1 MPYYT
6 FSDYPNREYDTSKKC
21 LYHGAFLMGR
31 SVKIK
36 MLAVEAKH
44 EEQLRQQVFKEFP
57 ELINH
62 DFDFYDITPNIVD
75 NLGVIKRRVDL
86 EDFSNIVRLFSE
98 KNIYMAEVTTKYS
111 FSKCLDVNTGI
122 FRFVF
127 DQVSKGDMKKNPEI
141 KASIIKKI
149 LNYLSRVEDFGVLSF
164 IADEFFKKPLEVF
177 TEQDYKRISV
187 LPDYLLK
194 SSMETVGQSLNT
206 YLLEQK
212 LATIPKKKGVKLL
225 NPQDI
230 QLSYYRLK
238 SYLAP
243 SVGEEQVEH
252 DIPLEPLMY
261 IDYNDICHLIHV
273 YEDLVSKG
281 YNLEKDILLAMINY
295 IARTNYK
302 IDVHTFGPQDFLA
315 LIVQGFMKDNGPE
328 QRSPK
333 VA

>member
-1 MPYYT
+1 
-6 FSDYPNREYDTSKKC
+6 
-21 LYHGAFLMGR
+21 
-31 SVKIK
+31 

-98 KNIYMAEVTTKYS
+98 KNIYMAEVTTKCS

-261 IDYNDICHLIHV
+261 IDYKDICHLIHV
-273 YEDLVSKG
+273 YEDLVADGCPIDK
-281 YNLEKDILLAMINY
+281 NFILAMLIY
-295 IARTNYK
+295 ISDNEYK
-302 IDVHTFGPQDFLA
+302 IDVHTFGPKDAMVVVFKYFTEQNA
-315 LIVQGFMKDNGPE
+315 PKQG
-328 QRSPK
+328 PK